1 MSLTGI
7 YKRKDGRWEARL
19 RLDNNDNGKSI
30 IKSFYGKTVIDVQ
43 KKMYTYKRSVLY
55 DEKTEK
61 PFFDLCYEWLEI
73 MQNRVKPSTFANYLT
88 KIEKHII
95 PAFNEKLC
103 RQITR
108 REVYEFM
115 RIKLN
120 EGLSSRY
127 VSDIMVLF
135 KSIFKYAQMEYGID
149 YILEGI
155 VMPKSP
161 PVQVRILNKSQQETL
176 KSYIDDNTKDLC
188 GLGALL
194 ALTLGLRLGEV
205 CGLQWKDIDLQKRVL
220 TIRRTV
226 QRVAVGGE
234 KQRTSLLLMPPKSDS
249 SIREIPLP
257 DHICRS
263 LINKVKD
270 PEIFVLNEKSTPL
283 EPRTLQYRF
292 AAILECAGLP
302 PVTFHSLRHT
312 FATNAIEL
320 GFDVKT
326 LSEILGHSKVEIT
339 LNKYVH
345 SSIDRKRACMD
356 LLN

>member
-19 RLDNNDNGKSI
+19 RVDNNDNGKSI
-30 IKSFYGKTVIDVQ
+30 IKSFYGKTAIDVQ

-73 MQNRVKPSTFANYLT
+73 MQNRVKPSTYANYLT

-155 VMPKSP
+155 VMPKSS

-257 DHICRS
+257 DHICR
-263 LINKVKD
+263 
-270 PEIFVLNEKSTPL
+270 
-283 EPRTLQYRF
+283 
-292 AAILECAGLP
+292 
-302 PVTFHSLRHT
+302 
-312 FATNAIEL
+312 
-320 GFDVKT
+320 
-326 LSEILGHSKVEIT
+326 
-339 LNKYVH
+339 
-345 SSIDRKRACMD
+345 
-356 LLN
+356 